1 MKKVLLIAFCV
12 FVLVWMAA
20 TFSRTGASKSG
31 EPTAANAAA
40 VADFQKG
47 VVAGLGKS
55 NPKWSG
61 LQVDEASGS
70 NYKLVLIYGEMPT
83 GQAEVERDTR
93 RVAQAALHQL
103 VKQGRKPA
111 QEHIFVTA
119 RTSLKQ
125 APLGRAWCA
134 YSAARFTTTTTT
146 RSSTRRRNRGLFRA
160 QFWPP
165 ECAVDCVAG

>member
-111 QEHIFVTA
+111 QEHIFVTVRA
-119 RTSLKQ
+119 HKPETGATGQSLVRVF
-125 APLGRAWCA
+125 GRAVYDYNNDSIQYKA
-134 YSAARFTTTTTT
+134 
-146 RSSTRRRNRGLFRA
+146 
-160 QFWPP
+160 
-165 ECAVDCVAG
+165 EK